1 MKYYLTNTSVY
12 TSIYHIDFE
21 GDIMTTGS
29 FRNCGNMKGA
39 VAISNGAPDFFR
51 GPRYKL
57 VAPRWDMLRMPR
69 EEYDR
74 EFDFILARLDPE
86 EVYRDLVALGGE
98 DAILLC
104 WEKPNTWCHRRRIA
118 EWLENSLTGVVISE
132 YGFERSQVYP
142 YYGPPPQQE
151 EIKKQLELF

>member
-1 MKYYLTNTSVY
+1 
-12 TSIYHIDFE
+12 
-21 GDIMTTGS
+21 
-29 FRNCGNMKGA
+29 MKGA
-39 VAISNGAPDFFR
+39 VSISNGVPEFFR
-51 GPRYKL
+51 GPQYKL
-57 VAPRWDMLRMPR
+57 VAPRWNMLRLPR

-86 EVYRDLVALGGE
+86 KVYRDLVELGGE

-118 EWLENSLTGVVISE
+118 EWLENSLIGVEITE

-142 YYGPPPQQE
+142 YYGPPPEPAIQ
-151 EIKKQLELF
+151 IKKQLELF